1 MEVFLTKVPQG
12 LSDDDLHVE
21 LEPHMEALGILDWH
35 CEKSL
40 NKPHAWI
47 TFLYE
52 GDGKKF
58 LQNHEKVTRVSSQTA
73 GRQNYNSHF
82 RSQPNEIARLILFKT
97 NILVKKSNRR
107 ADEAILIHLKYQKDE
122 RKTEQRKPKQRK
134 PAVVDRNPK
143 APAINAEVCHI
154 SCGKNIFAQES
165 HVLTFVEQIGLP
177 VQGVAKFG
185 RRSLRLTLSRDS
197 DDFLDIFHDIISGH
211 SDYFVDISYDI
222 IRDLVVEASDASM
235 TLVLTEV
242 PRFYLKQTLEDYVKL
257 VRQPFL
263 GLWSVHEKYVAHC
276 LVYRIKLTAGYAET
290 LRGLRSRNIIG
301 VTKQYLPVQR
311 NPRPCEEDYTTC
323 MNMFEGSI
331 HSAGAGR
338 LRLLPFAIL
347 FQLQALVWNN
357 YLHPAT
363 ALEMLEIMDR
373 MAKDCKRAGVQLP
386 FTTDSMKQLFQNIP
400 YPCPGTDSQDL
411 LAENLIAYVIEM
423 EQKHQEE
430 DPMRT
435 SPYGPQLPEQ
445 QAWVL
450 RIMVTPTRITLHG
463 PDGESKN
470 RVLRMFP
477 HHSDYFV
484 RVIFGDEDGQDLAL
498 LPNVNNS
505 EIFGRYRK
513 IMKDGINVAGRKFE
527 FLGFSHSSLRS
538 HSAWFCAPFVDN
550 MELRNNDSI
559 IKSLGDFSN
568 IRIPAKCAAR
578 IGQAFSET
586 PFAVD
591 IFQNGIEIKYI
602 PDVKTADKKRVFS
615 DGVGTI
621 SWDAMEEIWDHLTKK
636 DSEPTCF
643 QVRLGGVKGML
654 SLDSRLKGK
663 VICIRKESMM
673 KFPSSD
679 QKSLGICDTA
689 SKPLRLFLN
698 RQTIKILED
707 MGTNSEWFLD
717 QQNKALDILRNVTAT
732 APNTSAFLEYQLV
745 GTNVG
750 FPELIKYLNKAG
762 IDYRRDKFMK
772 KVVDHTILREL
783 RLLKHKARIPVDQ
796 GVTLFGIMDETG
808 YLKEGQIYVTFD
820 TSYDKIQGR
829 KKQTVKDGFVLVTR
843 SPALHPGD
851 IQLAQ
856 LTTPPPGHPLRDLQ
870 NCVVFSQKG
879 SRDLPSQLSGGDLDG
894 DLYNIFW
901 DPFVMPKRCFDP
913 ADYPR
918 VTPPALDRVVTR
930 DDIAD
935 FFVKFMENDIL
946 GMIATRHQIFA
957 DVKDDGTVDQVCTQ
971 LAELHSTAV
980 DYSKTGIAVA
990 IQELPKA
997 PRGRPDFL
1005 APAPPT
1011 RLYDRGEIEHIADPE
1026 LDEDDEDGLGASKYL
1041 YYKSQKIL
1049 GELYRGV
1056 DEKKIWAEDVQR
1068 PVEVSDSSL
1077 WQQLNTYVRAAL
1089 KEERYT
1095 ASEIDYTRRIDDAWR
1110 LRELYQVQVSQCMW
1124 QLSLNPRAPLREV
1137 EAFCGSILNPK
1148 GSQTRRQRDS
1158 SIKLK
1163 EEMDRIMNFFTKQ
1176 IRDRS
1181 GGAIGNADDAAS
1193 TSTDD
1198 DGQSER
1204 ERMNAVELC
1213 WACVVVGS
1221 EQDAADN
1228 HHGGEKTHESFRV
1241 VAASCLV
1248 KELDGLL
1255 TRKKLGREAGYF
1267 GGRLGPRYHGALP
1280 MR

>member
-1 MEVFLTKVPQG
+1 MEVFLNKVPQG
-12 LSDDDLHVE
+12 LSDDQLHVE
-21 LEPHMEALGILDWH
+21 LEPHMKKLGVVDWH
-35 CEKSL
+35 CDKPL

-47 TFLYE
+47 TFLNE
-52 GDGKKF
+52 NDGGKF
-58 LQNHEKVTRVSSQTA
+58 LQSHGVGTRISPQA
-73 GRQNYNSHF
+73 PGRQNYNGHF
-82 RSQPNEIARLILFKT
+82 RSQHNEIARLILFKT
-97 NILVKKSNRR
+97 HIFVKKSNKP
-107 ADEAILIHLKYQKDE
+107 ADETLLIHLKYQKDE
-122 RKTEQRKPKQRK
+122 RKAEQQKPEKRK
-134 PAVVDRNPK
+134 PAAVDRNPK
-143 APAINAEVCHI
+143 APAISSAIRHI
-154 SCGKNIFAQES
+154 GCGKNIFAQES
-165 HVLTFVEQIGLP
+165 DVLTFVEQSGLL

-185 RRSLRLTLSRDS
+185 RRSLRLTLSGDC
-197 DDFLDIFHDIISGH
+197 
-211 SDYFVDISYDI
+211 DYRVDISYDI
-222 IRDLVVEASDASM
+222 IQDLITEASDASM

-242 PRFYLKQTLEDYVKL
+242 PRFYAQQMSSKYVKWE
-257 VRQPFL
+257 RQPFL
-263 GLWSVHEKYVAHC
+263 GLWPAHQKYVAHC
-276 LVYRIKLTAGYAET
+276 LVYRITLAADYSET
-290 LRGLRSRNIIG
+290 LQTLRSRNIIA
-301 VTKQYLPVQR
+301 VTRQHLPVQR
-311 NPRPCEEDYTTC
+311 NPRPYEEDYSTC
-323 MNMFEGSI
+323 MSRFEGSI
-331 HSAGAGR
+331 QNASNSR

-363 ALEMLEIMDR
+363 ALKMLEVMDR
-373 MAKDCKRAGVQLP
+373 IAKDCKRAGEQLP
-386 FTTDSMKQLFQNIP
+386 FTTDSMKSLFQNIP
-400 YPCPGTDSQDL
+400 YPCPGTDSQH
-411 LAENLIAYVIEM
+411 LIARKLVEDVIEV
-423 EQKHQEE
+423 EQMHRAE

-435 SPYGPQLPEQ
+435 SPYGPQLSEQ

-450 RIMVTPTRITLHG
+450 KIMVTPTRIMLHG
-463 PDGESKN
+463 PDGENKN

-477 HHSDYFV
+477 QHSDYFV

-498 LPNVNNS
+498 LPSVDNS
-505 EIFGRYRK
+505 AIFERYRK
-513 IMKDGINVAGRKFE
+513 IMKDGIHVAGRKFE

-538 HSAWFCAPFVDN
+538 HSAWFCAPFIDK
-550 MELRNNDSI
+550 MELQNNNSI
-559 IKSLGDFSN
+559 IKSLGDFSD
-568 IRIPAKCAAR
+568 IRVPAKCAAR

-586 PFAVD
+586 PDAVD
-591 IFQNGIEIKYI
+591 ILQCGIEIKYI
-602 PDVKTADKKRVFS
+602 PDVKSADGNRVFS

-621 SWDAMEEIWDHLTKK
+621 SSDAMEEIWDHLTATN
-636 DSEPTCF
+636 SSPTCF
-643 QVRLGGVKGML
+643 QVRLGGIKGML

-679 QKSLGICDTA
+679 QTSLGICDTA
-689 SKPLRLFLN
+689 SKPLRLVLN

-707 MGTNSEWFLD
+707 MGTNAEWFID
-717 QQNKALDILRNVTAT
+717 QQNKALDILRNVTAS
-732 APNTSAFLEYQLV
+732 APNTSAFLEHQLV
-745 GTNVG
+745 GTHVG
-750 FPELIKYLNKAG
+750 FPKLIKYLNKVG

-772 KVVDHTILREL
+772 NVVDHTILREL

-808 YLKEGQIYVTFD
+808 FLDEGQIYVTFD
-820 TSYDKIQGR
+820 SSHDKAQGR
-829 KKQTVKDGFVLVTR
+829 KKRTVKDGFVLVTR

-856 LTTPPPGHPLRDLQ
+856 LTTPPPGHPLHDLR

-894 DLYNIFW
+894 DLYSIFW
-901 DPFVMPKRCFDP
+901 DPFVIPKDYFEP

-935 FFVKFMENDIL
+935 FFVKFMESDIL
-946 GMIATRHQIFA
+946 GMIANRHQIFA
-957 DVKDDGTVDQVCTQ
+957 DFKDEGTVDQECIK
-971 LAELHSTAV
+971 LAGLHSTAV
-980 DYSKTGIAVA
+980 DYSKTGIAVT

-1011 RLYDRGEIEHIADPE
+1011 RLYDRGEIDHIGDPE
-1026 LDEDDEDGLGASKYL
+1026 SDGDGEDGMGINKQI

-1056 DEKKIWAEDVQR
+1056 DEEKIWVHDVQR
-1068 PVEVSDSSL
+1068 PVEAGGPSP
-1077 WQQLNTYVRAAL
+1077 WQQLNTHVRAAL
-1089 KEERYT
+1089 KEEGYT
-1095 ASEIDYTRRIDDAWR
+1095 VSDVDYIYRIDDAWK
-1110 LRELYQVQVSQCMW
+1110 LRELYQTQVSNSMW
-1124 QLSLNPRAPLREV
+1124 QFSTSPRAPISEV

-1163 EEMDRIMNFFTKQ
+1163 EEMDRTMNFFAKL

-1181 GGAIGNADDAAS
+1181 GGATGIADDAAS
-1193 TSTDD
+1193 VATDD

-1221 EQDAADN
+1221 EKDVQADG
-1228 HHGGEKTHESFRV
+1228 HHESEKPLQSFRV

-1248 KELDGLL
+1248 KELNELL
-1255 TRKKLGREAGYF
+1255 TRKRLGRVGGYL
-1267 GGRLGPRYHGALP
+1267 GVRSGPRYIGALP